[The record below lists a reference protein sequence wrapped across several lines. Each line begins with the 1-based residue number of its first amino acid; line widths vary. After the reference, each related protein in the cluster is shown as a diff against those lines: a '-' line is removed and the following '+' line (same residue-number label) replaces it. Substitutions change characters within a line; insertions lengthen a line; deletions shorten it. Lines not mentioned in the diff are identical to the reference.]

1 MSTGT
6 TTPVPDATANPQAGT
21 PVTASDTE
29 ARIAAIL
36 ADRRRLLPD
45 VRAESARWQAVDE
58 QLAALAVAV
67 EALRTHSTT
76 PAELREAL
84 VLPFAQAREGAGEA
98 VRLLRV
104 LEARLARDTVN
115 IGVSGQARVGK
126 STLLQ
131 SVSGL
136 GDDQIPTGQALPV
149 TAVRSRIFHAP
160 DLRRATLRLHSF
172 DTFVTDVVAPYHAEL
187 DIAGLPATPEE
198 FRHWPY
204 PKPSPDDAPSQPPG
218 PPASSRGGGRAEG
231 LRLTAAPSQP
241 AGSPAVHGGTG
252 RAEGL
257 RLTAATD
264 RPSWV
269 TMLNRLRAMQQSFP
283 TYEHDLTGGERV
295 LPLEELRPWVAYPT
309 NAEEQQ
315 PGPVARRYL
324 AVRDVRI
331 DCPFPH
337 AQVRHLGIVDLPGLG
352 EFAARADEHHVGGL
366 QNEVDVVLLVKRPV
380 EGMAYWGDADA
391 RALDLIDSARG
402 FVDRRDFVVLV
413 LNTGDTSDALLT
425 ALRDH
430 IRGQVN
436 SGLPDQFFQVL
447 ECDAADAGDVFARV
461 LTPVLAHLAV
471 RMPAMDADAVA
482 GTRGEL
488 RAVAQRVV
496 TLTDDV
502 ARVLASV
509 AQSSGSVAEDLDL
522 RSRRLRQDLS
532 GALVGLVGE
541 LRAQARAVGEDQ
553 DYTDAVE
560 RAYATT
566 RAWITDGL
574 GIGEQAWRDEALRAM
589 TVDRNSSRYAGDE
602 LNRVRVEISSC
613 FEEID
618 VYFAARVQALWDRVA
633 EIIRSG
639 TGALLGEAAGEEA
652 LRRFVALLAE
662 ASEPCPRLRRA
673 VEQLLTVRLDYRSQL
688 HPRVRAELD
697 GLTLQ
702 ERDPVTGEQRNRVVV
717 EVSPD
722 GAEQLYAFVVQMAE
736 QAAYL
741 TKKALLLREGV
752 TPALVL
758 HAAAE
763 QLEDTMIRSGD
774 SEREFKRL
782 ARSYR
787 DELWPGVFGEI
798 DAANARV
805 ASVGRARDA
814 LVATIS
820 AEKAISEEKA

>member
-1 MSTGT
+1 VSTGT
-6 TTPVPDATANPQAGT
+6 TAPAPDA
-21 PVTASDTE
+21 ASDAPAADYAADTAGRI
-29 ARIAAIL
+29 ARIL
-36 ADRRRLLPD
+36 DERRRLLPGI
-45 VRAESARWQAVDE
+45 RAEVVRWQAVDE
-58 QLAALAVAV
+58 QLATLAAAV
-67 EALRTHSTT
+67 EALRTHATT
-76 PAELREAL
+76 PDGLRDAL
-84 VLPFAQAREGAGEA
+84 ALPFAEAREGAAEA

-104 LEARLARDTVN
+104 LETRFARDTVN
-115 IGVSGQARVGK
+115 VGVSGQARVGK

-187 DIAGLPATPEE
+187 DIAGLPVSPDE
-198 FRHWPY
+198 FRRWPY
-204 PKPSPDDAPSQPPG
+204 PSPESAP
-218 PPASSRGGGRAEG
+218 A
-231 LRLTAAPSQP
+231 
-241 AGSPAVHGGTG
+241 
-252 RAEGL
+252 
-257 RLTAATD
+257 D

-269 TMLNRLRAMQQSFP
+269 TMLNRLRAMQASFP
-283 TYEHDLTGGERV
+283 TYAHHLTGGERV
-295 LPLEELRPWVAYPT
+295 VPLDELRPWVAYPT
-309 NAEEQQ
+309 NAQVQ
-315 PGPVARRYL
+315 RAGQDAQRPGAGPVERRYL

-352 EFAARADEHHVGGL
+352 EFAARADQHHVGGL
-366 QNEVDVVLLVKRPV
+366 QNEVDAVLMVKRPV

-391 RALDLIDSARG
+391 RALDLVDSARG
-402 FVDRRDFVVLV
+402 FVAQRDFVFLV
-413 LNTGDTSDALLT
+413 LNTGDTSPGLVN

-436 SGLPDQFFQVL
+436 SGDADRFFRVL
-447 ECDAADAGDVFARV
+447 ETDAADTRDVFAHV
-461 LTPVLAHLAV
+461 LSPVLAHLAE
-471 RMPAMDADAVA
+471 RMPAMDADTLA
-482 GTRGEL
+482 GTRAEL
-488 RAVAQRVV
+488 HNVAQRIQA
-496 TLTDDV
+496 LTEDLGR
-502 ARVLASV
+502 ALSSV
-509 AQSSGSVAEDLDL
+509 AQASGSVAEDLDL

-532 GALVGLVGE
+532 GALVGLVTE
-541 LRAQARAVGEDQ
+541 LRQQARALGEDE

-560 RAYATT
+560 RAYSGT
-566 RAWITDGL
+566 REWIAGGL
-574 GIGEQAWRDEALRAM
+574 GVGEQAWRDDALRNM
-589 TVDRNSSRYAGDE
+589 IVDRNSSRYAGDE

-618 VYFAARVQALWDRVA
+618 VYFAARVRALWERVA
-633 EIIRSG
+633 AILAAHTG
-639 TGALLGEAAGEEA
+639 TLLDGLEGEAA
-652 LRRFVALLAE
+652 LRGFAALLAE

-722 GAEQLYAFVVQMAE
+722 GAEQLYSFVAQMAE

-787 DELWPGVFGEI
+787 DEIWPGVFGEI

-805 ASVGRARDA
+805 ATVTRARDA
-814 LVATIS
+814 LVATLAEES
-820 AEKAISEEKA
+820 A

>member
-1 MSTGT
+1 MSIGT
-6 TTPVPDATANPQAGT
+6 TAPVPDATANQQAGPPASHPET
-21 PVTASDTE
+21 SDTE
-29 ARIAAIL
+29 VRIAAIL
-36 ADRRRLLPD
+36 ADRHRLLPG

-84 VLPFAQAREGAGEA
+84 VLPFAQARAGAGEA
-98 VRLLRV
+98 MRLLRV

-115 IGVSGQARVGK
+115 VGVSGQARVGK

-172 DTFVTDVVAPYHAEL
+172 DTFVTDVVAPYHTEL
-187 DIAGLPATPEE
+187 DIAGLPGTPEE
-198 FRHWPY
+198 FRHWSY
-204 PKPSPDDAPSQPPG
+204 PKPDEAGPDDTSSPG
-218 PPASSRGGGRAEG
+218 
-231 LRLTAAPSQP
+231 
-241 AGSPAVHGGTG
+241 
-252 RAEGL
+252 
-257 RLTAATD
+257 

-309 NAEEQQ
+309 NAEEQR
-315 PGPVARRYL
+315 PGVVARRYL

-436 SGLPDQFFQVL
+436 SGVSDQFFQVL
-447 ECDAADAGDVFARV
+447 ECDAADSGDVFARV

-488 RAVAQRVV
+488 RAVAQRIA

-502 ARVLASV
+502 TRVLASV

-541 LRAQARAVGEDQ
+541 LRAQTRTVGEDQ

-566 RAWITDGL
+566 RGWITDGL

-618 VYFAARVQALWDRVA
+618 VYFTARVQALWDRVA

-639 TGALLGEAAGEEA
+639 TGALLGEAVGEAA

-662 ASEPCPRLRRA
+662 ASEACPRLRGA

-722 GAEQLYAFVVQMAE
+722 GAEQLYALVVQMAE

-805 ASVGRARDA
+805 ASVARARDA

-820 AEKAISEEKA
+820 EEKA

>member
-1 MSTGT
+1 MSTDT
-6 TTPVPDATANPQAGT
+6 APDGVGAAA
-21 PVTASDTE
+21 E
-29 ARIAAIL
+29 ARIARIL
-36 ADRRRLLPD
+36 DDRRRLLPGI
-45 VRAESARWQAVDE
+45 RAETLRWRSVDE
-58 QLAALAVAV
+58 QLAGLATAV
-67 EALRTHSTT
+67 EALRAHPTT
-76 PAELREAL
+76 PADLRDAL
-84 VLPFAQAREGAGEA
+84 ALPFAEAREGAADA

-104 LEARLARDTVN
+104 LEARFARDTVN

-136 GDDQIPTGQALPV
+136 GDDQVPTGQALPV
-149 TAVRSRIFHAP
+149 TAVRSRIFHSP
-160 DLRRATLRLHSF
+160 DLRRATLRLHTF
-172 DTFVTDVVAPYHAEL
+172 DTFVTEVVAPYHAEL
-187 DIAGLPATPEE
+187 DVAGLPSTPEE
-198 FRHWPY
+198 FRGWVY
-204 PKPSPDDAPSQPPG
+204 PKPSQPPG
-218 PPASSRGGGRAEG
+218 STASNGRGGRAEG
-231 LRLTAAPSQP
+231 LPLTAAPQDVP
-241 AGSPAVHGGTG
+241 A
-252 RAEGL
+252 
-257 RLTAATD
+257 D

-269 TMLNRLRAMQQSFP
+269 TMLNRLRAMQASFP
-283 TYEHDLTGGERV
+283 TYAHDLTGGERV
-295 LPLEELRPWVAYPT
+295 VPLEELRPWVAYPT
-309 NAEEQQ
+309 NAQEQAAQ
-315 PGPVARRYL
+315 GIGQGPVPRRYL

-337 AQVRHLGIVDLPGLG
+337 AQVRRLGIVDLPGLG
-352 EFAARADEHHVGGL
+352 EFAARADQHHVSGL

-402 FVDRRDFVVLV
+402 FADRRDFVFLV
-413 LNTGDTSDALLT
+413 LNTGDTAEALLT

-436 SGLPDQFFQVL
+436 SGVPDQFFRVL
-447 ECDAADAGDVFARV
+447 ECDAADTADVFAHV
-461 LTPVLAHLAV
+461 LAPVLDHLAA
-471 RMPAMDADAVA
+471 RMPAMDADTLV

-488 RAVAQRVV
+488 HATAQRIGM
-496 TLTDDV
+496 LADDLGR
-502 ARVLASV
+502 ALASV
-509 AQSSGSVAEDLDL
+509 AQASGSVAEDLDL
-522 RSRRLRQDLS
+522 RARRLRQDLS
-532 GALVGLVGE
+532 GALVGLVSQ

-560 RAYATT
+560 RAYTAT
-566 RAWITDGL
+566 RAWIADGL
-574 GIGEQAWRDEALRAM
+574 GVGEQAWRDEALRSM

-618 VYFAARVQALWDRVA
+618 VYFAARVRALWDQVAAIVA
-633 EIIRSG
+633 EH
-639 TGALLGEAAGEEA
+639 TGVLLDGLTGKDALERLST
-652 LRRFVALLAE
+652 LLAA

-717 EVSPD
+717 EVSAD
-722 GAEQLYAFVVQMAE
+722 GAEQLYAFVAAMAE

-787 DELWPGVFGEI
+787 DEIWPGVFGEI

-805 ASVGRARDA
+805 AAVARARDA
-814 LVATIS
+814 LVATL
-820 AEKAISEEKA
+820 AEERELPPDRARPRPRPGPARADEEIA

>member
-1 MSTGT
+1 VSTST
-6 TTPVPDATANPQAGT
+6 TAPVPDATADRQAGT
-21 PVTASDTE
+21 PGTASDTE
-29 ARIAAIL
+29 ARIAGIL
-36 ADRRRLLPD
+36 ADRRRLLPE
-45 VRAESARWQAVDE
+45 VTAEVQRWRTVDE
-58 QLAALAVAV
+58 QLATLASAV
-67 EALRTHSTT
+67 DALRAHATT
-76 PAELREAL
+76 PADLREAL
-84 VLPFAQAREGAGEA
+84 VLPFAEAREGAAEA

-104 LEARLARDTVN
+104 LEARLARETVN
-115 IGVSGQARVGK
+115 VGVSGQARVGK

-172 DTFVTDVVAPYHAEL
+172 DTFATDVVAPYHAEL
-187 DIAGLPATPEE
+187 DIAGLPATPDE
-198 FRHWPY
+198 FRSWPY
-204 PKPSPDDAPSQPPG
+204 PSPRPPG
-218 PPASSRGGGRAEG
+218 SPASDANGGRVEG
-231 LRLTAAPSQP
+231 LRLTAAPDDAP
-241 AGSPAVHGGTG
+241 A
-252 RAEGL
+252 
-257 RLTAATD
+257 D

-269 TMLNRLRAMQQSFP
+269 TMLNRLRAMQASFP

-309 NAEEQQ
+309 NAEEQA
-315 PGPVARRYL
+315 PGTVARRYL

-352 EFAARADEHHVGGL
+352 EFAARADQHHVGGL
-366 QNEVDVVLLVKRPV
+366 QNEVDAVLMVKRPV

-402 FVDRRDFVVLV
+402 FVDRRDFVFLV
-413 LNTGDTSDALLT
+413 LNTGDTADALVT

-430 IRGQVN
+430 VRGQVN
-436 SGLPDQFFQVL
+436 SGVADQFFQVL
-447 ECDAADAGDVFARV
+447 ECDAADTGDVFARV
-461 LTPVLAHLAV
+461 LSPVLAHLAA
-471 RMPAMDADAVA
+471 RMPAMDAAAVA
-482 GTRGEL
+482 GTRAEL
-488 RAVAQRVV
+488 HATAQRIG
-496 TLTDDV
+496 TLADDLR
-502 ARVLASV
+502 RVLASV

-532 GALVGLVGE
+532 AALVGLVGE
-541 LRAQARAVGEDQ
+541 LRAQARAAGEDQ
-553 DYTDAVE
+553 AYTDAVE
-560 RAYATT
+560 HAYAAT
-566 RAWITDGL
+566 RGWITGGL
-574 GIGEQAWRDEALRAM
+574 GTGEQAWRDEALRSM

-602 LNRVRVEISSC
+602 LNRVRVEISSS

-618 VYFAARVQALWDRVA
+618 VYFAARVRALWDRVA
-633 EIIRSG
+633 QILRDH
-639 TGALLGEAAGEEA
+639 TGALLGSDTTSGEDA
-652 LRRFVALLAE
+652 LRRFAALLAD

-787 DELWPGVFGEI
+787 DEIWPGVFGEI

-805 ASVGRARDA
+805 AAVVRTRDA
-814 LVATIS
+814 LVATL
-820 AEKAISEEKA
+820 AEEKA

>member
-1 MSTGT
+1 VVAPTIGGVSTDT
-6 TTPVPDATANPQAGT
+6 AIDA
-21 PVTASDTE
+21 E
-29 ARIAAIL
+29 ARIAGIL
-36 ADRRRLLPD
+36 DDRRRLLPGI
-45 VRAESARWQAVDE
+45 RAETARWRTVDE
-58 QLAALAVAV
+58 QLAALATAV
-67 EALRTHSTT
+67 DALRTHATT
-76 PAELREAL
+76 PAELRDAL
-84 VLPFAQAREGAGEA
+84 ALPFAEAREGAAEA

-104 LEARLARDTVN
+104 LEARFARETVN

-136 GDDQIPTGQALPV
+136 GDDQVPTGQALPV
-149 TAVRSRIFHAP
+149 TAVRSRIFHSP
-160 DLRRATLRLHSF
+160 DLRRATLRLHTF
-172 DTFVTDVVAPYHAEL
+172 DTFVTEVVAPYHAEL
-187 DIAGLPATPEE
+187 DIAGLPGTPEE
-198 FRHWPY
+198 FRGWPY
-204 PKPSPDDAPSQPPG
+204 PKPSQPPG
-218 PPASSRGGGRAEG
+218 STASSGGGGRVEGLPLTAAPQPPGSTAPNGRGGRAEG
-231 LRLTAAPSQP
+231 LPLTAAPDDAP
-241 AGSPAVHGGTG
+241 A
-252 RAEGL
+252 
-257 RLTAATD
+257 D

-269 TMLNRLRAMQQSFP
+269 TMLNRLRAMQASFP
-283 TYEHDLTGGERV
+283 TYAHDLTGGERV
-295 LPLEELRPWVAYPT
+295 VPLEELRPWVAYPT
-309 NAEEQQ
+309 NAQEQA
-315 PGPVARRYL
+315 GGTVARRYL

-337 AQVRHLGIVDLPGLG
+337 AQVRRLGIVDLPGLG
-352 EFAARADEHHVGGL
+352 EFAARADQHHVNGL

-402 FVDRRDFVVLV
+402 FADRRDFVFLV
-413 LNTGDTSDALLT
+413 LNTGDTAEALLT

-436 SGLPDQFFQVL
+436 SGVPDQFFRVL
-447 ECDAADAGDVFARV
+447 ESDAADTAAVFAHV
-461 LTPVLAHLAV
+461 LSPVLDHLAA
-471 RMPAMDADAVA
+471 RMPAMDADTLA

-488 RAVAQRVV
+488 HATAQRIGM
-496 TLTDDV
+496 LADDLGR
-502 ARVLASV
+502 ALASV
-509 AQSSGSVAEDLDL
+509 AQASGSVAEDLDL
-522 RSRRLRQDLS
+522 RARRLRQDLS
-532 GALVGLVGE
+532 GALVGLVSQ

-560 RAYATT
+560 RAYTATRT
-566 RAWITDGL
+566 WIVDGL
-574 GIGEQAWRDEALRAM
+574 GIGEQAWRDEALRSM

-618 VYFAARVQALWDRVA
+618 VYFAARVRALWDAVVDVLR
-633 EIIRSG
+633 EH
-639 TGALLGEAAGEEA
+639 TGALLAAEELERGTGDET
-652 LRRFVALLAE
+652 LRRFATLLAE

-717 EVSPD
+717 EVSAD
-722 GAEQLYAFVVQMAE
+722 GAEQLYAFVAAMAE

-787 DELWPGVFGEI
+787 DEIWPGVFGEI

-805 ASVGRARDA
+805 ATVARARDA
-814 LVATIS
+814 LVATL
-820 AEKAISEEKA
+820 AEEIA

>member
-21 PVTASDTE
+21 PVTASDPGTSDTE

-172 DTFVTDVVAPYHAEL
+172 DTFVTDVIAPYHAEL
-187 DIAGLPATPEE
+187 DIAGLPGTPEE

-204 PKPSPDDAPSQPPG
+204 PKPRRRTFATAR
-218 PPASSRGGGRAEG
+218 PAGFADGRAS
-231 LRLTAAPSQP
+231 R
-241 AGSPAVHGGTG
+241 
-252 RAEGL
+252 R
-257 RLTAATD
+257 TD

-436 SGLPDQFFQVL
+436 SGVPDQFFQVL

-461 LTPVLAHLAV
+461 LTPGAGAPRGPDAGDGRRRGGRHPGRAARRRPADRDAHRRRGAGAGVGGAV
-471 RMPAMDADAVA
+471 VRAAWRRISTC
-482 GTRGEL
+482 GRGGC
-488 RAVAQRVV
+488 
-496 TLTDDV
+496 
-502 ARVLASV
+502 ARTCRGR
-509 AQSSGSVAEDLDL
+509 SSGWSASCA
-522 RSRRLRQDLS
+522 RRPGRSGRTRTTPTPWSARTRPRAHGSRTGSGSASRR
-532 GALVGLVGE
+532 GA
-541 LRAQARAVGEDQ
+541 
-553 DYTDAVE
+553 
-560 RAYATT
+560 T
-566 RAWITDGL
+566 RRCA
-574 GIGEQAWRDEALRAM
+574 
-589 TVDRNSSRYAGDE
+589 
-602 LNRVRVEISSC
+602 
-613 FEEID
+613 
-618 VYFAARVQALWDRVA
+618 
-633 EIIRSG
+633 
-639 TGALLGEAAGEEA
+639 
-652 LRRFVALLAE
+652 
-662 ASEPCPRLRRA
+662 P
-673 VEQLLTVRLDYRSQL
+673 
-688 HPRVRAELD
+688 
-697 GLTLQ
+697 
-702 ERDPVTGEQRNRVVV
+702 
-717 EVSPD
+717 
-722 GAEQLYAFVVQMAE
+722 
-736 QAAYL
+736 
-741 TKKALLLREGV
+741 
-752 TPALVL
+752 
-758 HAAAE
+758 
-763 QLEDTMIRSGD
+763 
-774 SEREFKRL
+774 
-782 ARSYR
+782 
-787 DELWPGVFGEI
+787 
-798 DAANARV
+798 
-805 ASVGRARDA
+805 
-814 LVATIS
+814 
-820 AEKAISEEKA
+820 

>member
-1 MSTGT
+1 MSIGT
-6 TTPVPDATANPQAGT
+6 TAPVPDATANPQAGA

-58 QLAALAVAV
+58 QLAALAVTV

-204 PKPSPDDAPSQPPG
+204 PKPDDAPSQPSG
-218 PPASSRGGGRAEG
+218 SPASSSGGGRAEG

-241 AGSPAVHGGTG
+241 PGSPAVHGGTG

-309 NAEEQQ
+309 NAEEQHAQ
-315 PGPVARRYL
+315 NRKCVRRYL

-413 LNTGDTSDALLT
+413 LNTGDTADALLT

-436 SGLPDQFFQVL
+436 SGVPDQFFQVL
-447 ECDAADAGDVFARV
+447 ECDAAHAGDVFA
-461 LTPVLAHLAV
+461 P
-471 RMPAMDADAVA
+471 
-482 GTRGEL
+482 
-488 RAVAQRVV
+488 
-496 TLTDDV
+496 
-502 ARVLASV
+502 S
-509 AQSSGSVAEDLDL
+509 
-522 RSRRLRQDLS
+522 
-532 GALVGLVGE
+532 
-541 LRAQARAVGEDQ
+541 
-553 DYTDAVE
+553 
-560 RAYATT
+560 
-566 RAWITDGL
+566 
-574 GIGEQAWRDEALRAM
+574 
-589 TVDRNSSRYAGDE
+589 
-602 LNRVRVEISSC
+602 
-613 FEEID
+613 
-618 VYFAARVQALWDRVA
+618 
-633 EIIRSG
+633 
-639 TGALLGEAAGEEA
+639 
-652 LRRFVALLAE
+652 
-662 ASEPCPRLRRA
+662 
-673 VEQLLTVRLDYRSQL
+673 
-688 HPRVRAELD
+688 
-697 GLTLQ
+697 
-702 ERDPVTGEQRNRVVV
+702 
-717 EVSPD
+717 
-722 GAEQLYAFVVQMAE
+722 
-736 QAAYL
+736 
-741 TKKALLLREGV
+741 
-752 TPALVL
+752 
-758 HAAAE
+758 
-763 QLEDTMIRSGD
+763 
-774 SEREFKRL
+774 
-782 ARSYR
+782 
-787 DELWPGVFGEI
+787 
-798 DAANARV
+798 
-805 ASVGRARDA
+805 
-814 LVATIS
+814 
-820 AEKAISEEKA
+820 